1 MKKFL
6 FILALLLVLVVPAHA
21 LEPITVYN
29 ADGTVLYTE
38 DPAVMASTDA
48 ASTATSEFL
57 TKPFEQYSV
66 TEGFLLLFLILAFCW
81 VVWKIIK
88 EVF

>member
-1 MKKFL
+1 MMDL
-6 FILALLLVLVVPAHA
+6 
-21 LEPITVYN
+21 
-29 ADGTVLYTE
+29 
-38 DPAVMASTDA
+38 
-48 ASTATSEFL
+48 FL
-57 TKPFEQYSV
+57 TKSFEQYSV